1 MIVTRRRPKKRNLAP
16 ILLPLAAIAAL
27 ALALAWPP
35 SHKVIV
41 DGPLRPLWNVTGSV
55 TTQVSRPFSFA
66 AQQQQIA
73 DKNRDLRA
81 RDAALETNRK
91 AQEAKDARISALQSQ
106 VTALQAEPK
115 PTPFKARPRPVQTGL
130 GAAVNTAPVP
140 EDIKRTASYWTSM
153 DSEKAAAIVQR
164 LPDPYVNQVFT
175 QMSPDTVA
183 EIMNALPAKV
193 AARLTSSAATQIA
206 PITSAP
212 AQ

>member
-106 VTALQAEPK
+106 VTALAPA
-115 PTPFKARPRPVQTGL
+115 ARDRGLCAGRLAAGNDRVMDLHRSNGQIRALCLGRHARGKVDPEVEERPSRSRCDQRDCAGNCRQL
-130 GAAVNTAPVP
+130 GACRLHEDPGSNPV
-140 EDIKRTASYWTSM
+140 KRRFL
-153 DSEKAAAIVQR
+153 K
-164 LPDPYVNQVFT
+164 
-175 QMSPDTVA
+175 
-183 EIMNALPAKV
+183 
-193 AARLTSSAATQIA
+193 
-206 PITSAP
+206 
-212 AQ
+212 